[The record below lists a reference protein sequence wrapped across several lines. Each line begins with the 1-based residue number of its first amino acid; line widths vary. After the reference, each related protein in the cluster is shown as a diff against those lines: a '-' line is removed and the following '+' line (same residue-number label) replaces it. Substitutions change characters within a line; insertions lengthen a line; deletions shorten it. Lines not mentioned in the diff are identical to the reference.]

1 MQAREEREQK
11 KRKRYEGAS
20 EEAKKNGYRGRWG
33 KKYSFGGAIKEN

>member
-20 EEAKKNGYRGRWG
+20 EEAKKMDIEDIGG
-33 KKYSFGGAIKEN
+33 KNIHLEEP